1 MHIKQFLRMV
11 GAAALVVGWA
21 AASFAQTGSTLM
33 LKPWA
38 PEKLAEAQASGIF
51 ENQGHTDNDADLQ
64 LSMYESYG
72 RVRLFPGQQASPR
85 FGYDFLK
92 MDLHS
97 NDPGL
102 PDQLYDQS
110 VSAGMFVWQHS
121 GWVAGVTAGVGYAG
135 DSPFGDGNGW
145 YYLASI
151 GIGKELDKAHES
163 VLAFV
168 IDYDGNRTLFRDVPL
183 PGVEYVYRLD
193 PTLRFTVG
201 LPVTS
206 VLWTPIE
213 KLSIEATYTLT
224 DRFDATITY
233 DVVKQLSVFGRLDTR
248 REAFWI
254 DGASG
259 DDRLIFQQRRV
270 EAGIKFNPIEQLS
283 IVASGGYAFGQEFSF
298 GWSERSSD
306 KVADVSDELFFRVGV
321 ELQF

>member
-1 MHIKQFLRMV
+1 MHIKKFSGMV
-11 GAAALVVGWA
+11 GAIALVLGWTIV
-21 AASFAQTGSTLM
+21 ASAQTGSTLM

-38 PEKLAEAQASGIF
+38 PEKLAEAQGSGIF
-51 ENQGHTDNDADLQ
+51 ENQGHTSNGNDFQ

-72 RVRLFPGQQASPR
+72 RVRMFPGKEASPR
-85 FGYDFLK
+85 IGYDFLAL
-92 MDLHS
+92 DIDS
-97 NDPGL
+97 NDPAL

-110 VSAGMFVWQHS
+110 ISAGTFVWQQN

-163 VLAFV
+163 ILAFV
-168 IDYDGNRTLFRDVPL
+168 IDYDGNRTLFRDIPL
-183 PGVEYVYRLD
+183 PGVEYVYRFD
-193 PTLRFTVG
+193 PTIRFTVG
-201 LPVTS
+201 LPVTG
-206 VLWTPIE
+206 VLWTPID
-213 KLSIEATYTLT
+213 KLTIEANYTLT
-224 DRFDATITY
+224 DRFDASVTY
-233 DVVKQLSVFGRLDTR
+233 DVVKQFSVFGRLDTR

-254 DGASG
+254 DGADG

-270 EAGIKFNPIEQLS
+270 EAGVKFNPIENLS

-306 KVADVSDELFFRVGV
+306 EVADVSDELFFRVGL